1 MKGELVRVLLVEDD
15 AMLADGLVR
24 SLKQSEYAVDWTA
37 DGEEAESILRVQ
49 EFDLVIL
56 DLTLPHMDGLEILR
70 LLRSRKAPVP
80 VLIITARSEVEDRI
94 KGLDLGAD
102 DYLTKPFEMGEF
114 DARVR
119 ALLRRSN
126 ADGLE
131 TLTCG
136 ALTLDMAARRAYLND
151 QPLDLPRREFHLLEV
166 LMSRHGRIIN
176 KDQIINSIS
185 DFDDE
190 LTPSTVEIYI
200 HRLRKKLGAADVTI
214 RTVRGLGYILE

>member
-1 MKGELVRVLLVEDD
+1 VRVLLAEDD

-24 SLKQSEYAVDWTA
+24 SLRQTGYMVDWTA
-37 DGEEAESILRVQ
+37 DGEEAEAILRVQ

-56 DLTLPHMDGLEILR
+56 DLTLPNMDGLEVLRILR
-70 LLRSRKAPVP
+70 ARKILVP
-80 VLIITARSEVEDRI
+80 ILIITARSEVEDRI

-102 DYLTKPFEMGEF
+102 DYLTKPFELGEF

-119 ALLRRSN
+119 ALLRRSH

-131 TLTCG
+131 SLSCG
-136 ALTLDMAARRAYLND
+136 ALSLDISARRAYLNAE
-151 QPLDLPRREFHLLEV
+151 PLDLPRREFHLLEA
-166 LMSRHGRIIN
+166 LMSKQGRIIS
-176 KDQIINSIS
+176 KDQIIDSIS

-200 HRLRKKLGAADVTI
+200 HRLRKKLESTNVSI
-214 RTVRGLGYILE
+214 RTVRGVGYILE